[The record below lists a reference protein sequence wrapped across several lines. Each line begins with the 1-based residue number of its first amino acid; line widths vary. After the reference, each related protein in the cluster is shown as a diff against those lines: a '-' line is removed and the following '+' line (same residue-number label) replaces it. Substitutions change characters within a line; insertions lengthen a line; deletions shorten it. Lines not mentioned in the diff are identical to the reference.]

1 MTAFVSTRIAA
12 VCPHDAFF
20 GRSDELA
27 EILRT
32 EAPAVF
38 VGSRPGG
45 GSSEFVR
52 QAYDKLF
59 HAGGNIAPVYFPL
72 RREHE
77 PLHAAARRFLYQF
90 IVQVTAFRRRDAGLI
105 KMRPTLAEIAEISSD
120 EDLAWLEPLLTLYVS
135 KVPETAGEIF
145 IETCFGA
152 PFRAKAAGIE
162 TLVIID
168 DIHYEPSAANRIAN
182 ILCDSE
188 VRVILA
194 GRRRF
199 DPHLKDGKT
208 ILLEPFSDAAGAEFV
223 RSLARR
229 TGVAVTDS
237 TADLIMGQFSGNAR
251 NIEMLFAAARAS
263 GTPLK
268 TYSEVGITYANE
280 ILRGS
285 FSRKYNELIEDS
297 LSDGTLRT
305 DTIRYLH
312 ELYFGPEALPQTAI
326 TRLVLKQ
333 KTFVPD
339 ASQTEKLIQHELADR
354 GPKGPEPL
362 EDDTVLRDAVS
373 VLYRR
378 EVAGEREET
387 IAADLVSHQLKRAPQ
402 LMSAVYR
409 RRRNIG
415 IKELMAAFDGRSV
428 PAALID
434 HAIFRDDYIGM
445 TDAEIAA
452 ELAEDKRTMRLQ
464 NVVHTAFTEDIYPQ
478 IAKITSK
485 ERSAIAIGFR
495 GNAFDDE
502 SEVVW
507 LAAEIDSKLEAS
519 ADLTEFWCDR
529 LEMAA
534 LMGNF
539 VNYRLWLISPGGFS
553 PEALE
558 VLEAR
563 SSFGSN
569 RKQAELL
576 KEFLTGSRTAAPT
589 TEGIA
594 EYELTVPMSDDSEI
608 IAANALEDIAKRHD
622 LEPKTINQLK
632 TALIEALI
640 NAAEH
645 GASPDRK
652 IRQKIA
658 VGDGRIEITVSN
670 RGVRLGDRDGAS
682 EEKQT
687 RRGWGLK
694 LMQTLMDEVTV
705 EDVEDGTS
713 IRMVKYDKKEI
724 GACPLPEK
732 GDV

>member
-1 MTAFVSTRIAA
+1 MTANSPTRIAA

-20 GRSDELA
+20 GRSEEMAELLRA
-27 EILRT
+27 EASTI
-32 EAPAVF
+32 F
-38 VGSRPGG
+38 VGTEPGG

-52 QAYDKLF
+52 QAYDRVF
-59 HAGGNIAPVYFPL
+59 HTGGKTAPIYFPL
-72 RREHE
+72 RSEGE
-77 PLHAAARRFLYQF
+77 SPVAAARRFLYQF
-90 IVQVTAFRRRDAGLI
+90 IVQVTAFRRREAALI
-105 KMRPTLAEIAEISSD
+105 KMRPTLAEIAEISLD
-120 EDLAWLEPLLTLYVS
+120 ADLAWIEPLIALYVS
-135 KVPETAGEIF
+135 KVPETAEEIF

-162 TLVIID
+162 TAVIID
-168 DIHYEPSAANRIAN
+168 DIHYQPDLANRIAD
-182 ILCDSE
+182 ILGEVD
-188 VRVILA
+188 VRVVLA
-194 GRRRF
+194 GRRRS
-199 DPHLKDGKT
+199 DPHLKDAKT
-208 ILLEPFSDAAGAEFV
+208 ILPEPFSGAAGAEFV
-223 RSLARR
+223 NCIAKR

-237 TADLIMGQFSGNAR
+237 TADLIAAQLGGNPQD
-251 NIEMLFAAARAS
+251 IEMLFAAADAA

-268 TYSEVGITYANE
+268 TYSDVGITYANE
-280 ILRGS
+280 IMRGS
-285 FSRKYNELIEDS
+285 LRRKYERLIEGS
-297 LSDGTLRT
+297 LTENAIYEDV
-305 DTIRYLH
+305 IRFLY
-312 ELYFGPEALPQTAI
+312 ELYFGRESQPKTPI

-333 KTFVPD
+333 KIFVPD
-339 ASQTEKLIQHELADR
+339 RVLMDRLVRNELLNR
-354 GPKGPEPL
+354 GAKAPEPV
-362 EDDTVLRDAVS
+362 ENDTVCRDVVS
-373 VLYRR
+373 VIYRSR
-378 EVAGEREET
+378 VAGEREET
-387 IAADLVSHQLKRAPQ
+387 VAADLISHQLKRAPR
-402 LMSAVYR
+402 LMSTVYR
-409 RRRNIG
+409 RRRSIG

-434 HAIFRDDYIGM
+434 YTIFRNDYIGM
-445 TDAEIAA
+445 TDAEAA
-452 ELAEDKRTMRLQ
+452 ARLADDKRTMRLQ
-464 NVVHTAFTEDIYPQ
+464 KVVHTAFTEDIYPP

-495 GNAFDDE
+495 GNSFDDE
-502 SEVVW
+502 SEVIW
-507 LAAEIDSKLEAS
+507 IAAEIDSKLEAS

-539 VNYRLWLISPGGFS
+539 VNYRLWLVSPGGFS

-558 VLEAR
+558 VLETR
-563 SSFGSN
+563 GSFGSN

-576 KEFLTGSRTAAPT
+576 KEFLSGNRTAVPT
-589 TEGIA
+589 AEGVA
-594 EYELTVPMSDDSEI
+594 EYELVVPMSDDSEI
-608 IAANALEDIAKRHD
+608 IAANALEDIAKRHG

-658 VGDGRIEITVSN
+658 VSDGRVEITVSN
-670 RGVRLGDRDGAS
+670 RGVRLRDRDAAS
-682 EEKQT
+682 DEKQT

-724 GACPLPEK
+724 GA
-732 GDV
+732 V

>member
-1 MTAFVSTRIAA
+1 MTATFSTKIAA
-12 VCPHDAFF
+12 ACPPDVFF

-27 EILRT
+27 ELLRT
-32 EAPAVF
+32 DARAVF

-45 GSSEFVR
+45 GSSELVR
-52 QAYDKLF
+52 QAYDKIF
-59 HAGGNIAPVYFPL
+59 CAGGNIAPVYFPL
-72 RREHE
+72 RRGNE
-77 PLHAAARRFLYQF
+77 PLHTAARRFLYQF
-90 IVQVTAFRRRDAGLI
+90 IVQVTAFRQRDAGLI
-105 KMRPTLAEIAEISSD
+105 KMRPTLAEIAEISSP
-120 EDLAWLEPLLTLYVS
+120 EDLAWLEPLLTLYIS
-135 KVPETAGEIF
+135 KVPETAEDIF

-162 TLVIID
+162 TVVIID
-168 DIHYEPSAANRIAN
+168 DIHYAPEAANRIAA
-182 ILCDSE
+182 ILRDSE
-188 VRVILA
+188 IRVVLA

-199 DPHLKDGKT
+199 DPHLKDAKT
-208 ILLEPFSDAAGAEFV
+208 ILLEPFFDAAGVEFV
-223 RSLARR
+223 RSLAKR

-237 TADLIMGQFSGNAR
+237 TADLIIGQFNGNTE
-251 NIEMLFAAARAS
+251 NIEMLFAAAHAA
-263 GTPLK
+263 GTSLK

-285 FSRKYNELIEDS
+285 FSRKYGELIEDS
-297 LSDGTLRT
+297 LT
-305 DTIRYLH
+305 DDAERGNAVRYLH
-312 ELYFGPEALPQTAI
+312 ELYFGQDVPPKTAI

-333 KTFVPD
+333 RTFVPE
-339 ASQTEKLIQHELADR
+339 AALVEKLVQNELANR
-354 GPKGPEPL
+354 GPKGPEAI

-373 VLYRR
+373 VLYRLDI
-378 EVAGEREET
+378 AGEREAVV
-387 IAADLVSHQLKRAPQ
+387 AADLVSHQLKRAPQ

-415 IKELMAAFDGRSV
+415 IKELMTAFDGRSV

-434 HAIFRDDYIGM
+434 YAIFRSDYIGM
-445 TDAEIAA
+445 TDAEISAR
-452 ELAEDKRTMRLQ
+452 LADDKRTMRLQ
-464 NVVHTAFTEDIYPQ
+464 KVVHTAFTEGIYPQ
-478 IAKITSK
+478 IAKLTSK

-495 GNAFDDE
+495 GNSFADE

-553 PEALE
+553 PEALD
-558 VLEAR
+558 VLETR
-563 SSFGSN
+563 GSFGSN

-576 KEFLTGSRTAAPT
+576 KTFLTGTRTAAPSA
-589 TEGIA
+589 GIT
-594 EYELTVPMSDDSEI
+594 EYELTIPMSDESEI
-608 IAANALEDIAKRHD
+608 IASNALADIAKRHE

-645 GASPDRK
+645 GASPDGK

-670 RGVRLGDRDGAS
+670 RGVRLGDRKETSD
-682 EEKQT
+682 EKQA

-694 LMQTLMDEVTV
+694 LMRTLMDEVTV

-724 GACPLPEK
+724 GAL
-732 GDV
+732 